1 MQNLKR
7 ISEYNLTDN
16 PIPHY
21 FPHDSRFL
29 SLLGKFSFRLEDL
42 IVFHSFV
49 HHTYNINLKEI
60 QKIADNTP
68 QYNPDLLDD
77 EVHEM
82 ALISQ
87 ARHREMVGY
96 YDDLNRKASF
106 FANDSV
112 VINLWAIIEQ
122 FSTMAYSLLEAII
135 KEIPENQVKVPYTWD
150 KLKKKYLS
158 YGIDLSQLDSYDV
171 INETRVLNN
180 KIKHL
185 YIVDE
190 NLASFPFFKD
200 KENKSL
206 LGMEYRLQ
214 DYVIGTHKFIGHL
227 LEDCSIKLGNK
238 ADMI

>member
-1 MQNLKR
+1 MMILIEK
-7 ISEYNLTDN
+7 
-16 PIPHY
+16 PH
-21 FPHDSRFL
+21 
-29 SLLGKFSFRLEDL
+29 
-42 IVFHSFV
+42 
-49 HHTYNINLKEI
+49 
-60 QKIADNTP
+60 
-68 QYNPDLLDD
+68 
-77 EVHEM
+77 
-82 ALISQ
+82 
-87 ARHREMVGY
+87 
-96 YDDLNRKASF
+96 F

-190 NLASFPFFKD
+190 NLASFPFFQGQR
-200 KENKSL
+200 E
-206 LGMEYRLQ
+206 Q
-214 DYVIGTHKFIGHL
+214 VIIRNGI
-227 LEDCSIKLGNK
+227 
-238 ADMI
+238 